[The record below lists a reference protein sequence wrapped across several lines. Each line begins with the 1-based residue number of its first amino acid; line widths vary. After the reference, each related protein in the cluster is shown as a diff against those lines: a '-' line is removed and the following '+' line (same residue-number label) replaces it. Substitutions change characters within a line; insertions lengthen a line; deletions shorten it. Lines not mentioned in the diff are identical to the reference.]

1 MRSPPEKRDRQ
12 QTSVEVASVLFTDL
26 VDSTALAARV
36 GPVAADDLQVE
47 FFQILRSGIE
57 ATSGREVKNLGD
69 GLMFA
74 FSSPSTALD
83 AATKMQ
89 QELDRRNR
97 DAEEPLSVRM
107 GLSMGEVTLLE
118 GDYYGPSVIEAA
130 RLCALAR
137 GGQILV
143 TEIMRMMAGRGEY
156 RFKPVGA
163 LELKGLVEPV
173 PTCELE
179 WEPLGAAELAIP
191 LPPRLRSVPPVGFV
205 GRVSERAQLEG
216 LLERARSGE
225 RGVALVS
232 GEPGIG
238 KTRLCA
244 NLVINAH
251 GTGTTV
257 LYGRAEEDVAAPY
270 GPWIEALRHYV
281 EHAPEAVLKAHAD
294 RHGGELVR
302 LAPNLARRVDG
313 LPRPRDSDP
322 ETERY
327 LLWAAVTDLLE
338 EASSDVPMA
347 LLLDDLHWADK
358 QTLSLLLRVA
368 SSAVAARLLILGT
381 YRDSDLTRR
390 HPLTELLA
398 ALRREPGT
406 MRIQLTG
413 LEGPEIVALME
424 AAAGHELDRT
434 GHGLAQEVRRETD
447 GNPFFVAELLR
458 HLVESGALYQG
469 ADGRWTLRGPL
480 GELGLPQS
488 IREVIDRR
496 VERLG
501 AEATRVLSVAAVI
514 GRDFDLAL
522 LQPVVGG
529 DEDPLLDLLDEAC
542 EASLIAES
550 EAAPGRFT
558 FMHALINHALYEG
571 LGPTRR
577 ARTHRQVAEALE
589 RMYGDEPGARLGELA
604 NHWTH
609 ATVAIDS
616 SKAVEYSRRAGEN
629 ALAELAPD
637 EALRWFTQALEL
649 LPEPHDTA
657 ERCELLIG
665 LGEAQRQVGEPEFR
679 DTLLDAARIALEI
692 GDHDRLAQAAL
703 ANTRGFTSEIGRVDD
718 ERLEIL
724 EAAAARLPAEDL
736 RRADVLT
743 LLAMELTWA
752 GPTSRRVELAQE
764 GLALARAGADAETL
778 MHVIDRYLY
787 AIWLPRTLEERLEL
801 SAELLELAEGTR
813 DPLRRQMAFNRRIYY
828 VIEAGH
834 GHDADRVVAG
844 MRETAARFPQP
855 FLQWVARYQSAMV
868 THMHG
873 RLEEAE
879 ALCDQAVAIGTD
891 GGEPDAL
898 LLYAAQL
905 VGIRYDQGRV
915 DEVLELAE
923 QSVEDF
929 PLLPAWHAFYVTALC
944 QLGRHDDA
952 LAQIAT
958 IDLDGLPDDFLLPA
972 TLSYYAEACADV
984 GAVSLAADL
993 SARLEPFGEQVC
1005 TNGVTVVGPVS
1016 HYLGR
1021 LAAVGRDHDQAAGY
1035 FDQAIATCRG
1045 LDAPVMQARSEIAWA
1060 QALLA
1065 ARDADAGEHA
1075 NRLLRSARARAEEF
1089 GARDLTRRIDAVAA
1103 LRRPVADG

>member
-1 MRSPPEKRDRQ
+1 VHSPPVKRDSEP
-12 QTSVEVASVLFTDL
+12 TSVEVVSILFTDL

-36 GPVAADDLQVE
+36 GPAAADDVQVE

-74 FSSPSTALD
+74 FPSPSAALD
-83 AATKMQ
+83 AATRMQ
-89 QELDRRNR
+89 QALDRRNR

-118 GDYYGPSVIEAA
+118 GDYYGASVIEAA

-143 TEIMRMMAGRGEY
+143 TEVMRMMAGRGEH
-156 RFKPVGA
+156 RFKSVGA
-163 LELKGLVEPV
+163 LELKGLPEAV

-179 WEPLGAAELAIP
+179 WEPLGAPEHAIP

-205 GRVSERAQLEG
+205 GRVSERAQLEC
-216 LLERARSGE
+216 LLERAGSGE

-251 GTGTTV
+251 GTGVTV
-257 LYGRAEEDVAAPY
+257 LYGRGEEDVGAPY
-270 GPWIEALRHYV
+270 GPWIEALGHYV
-281 EHAPEAVLKAHAD
+281 EHAPEGVLKAHTD
-294 RHGGELVR
+294 RHGGELAR
-302 LAPNLARRVDG
+302 LVPNLARRVDG
-313 LPRPRDSDP
+313 LPTPRDSDP

-327 LLWAAVTDLLE
+327 LLWAAATDLLE
-338 EASSDVPMA
+338 EASRDVPVA

-368 SSAVAARLLILGT
+368 SSPVAARLLVLGT

-390 HPLTELLA
+390 HPLAELLA
-398 ALRREPGT
+398 ALRREQGAT
-406 MRIQLTG
+406 RIQLAG
-413 LEGPEIVALME
+413 LEEPEVVALME

-434 GHGLAQEVRRETD
+434 GQGLAHEVLRETD

-458 HLVESGALYQG
+458 HLAESGALYQG
-469 ADGRWTLRGPL
+469 ADGRWALRGSL

-501 AEATRVLSVAAVI
+501 DEATRMLGVAAVI

-522 LQPVVGG
+522 LHRVLGG
-529 DEDPLLDLLDEAC
+529 DEDALLDLLDEAR
-542 EASLIAES
+542 EASLVAES
-550 EAAPGRFT
+550 ESEPGRFT

-571 LGPTRR
+571 LGPARR

-589 RMYGDEPGARLGELA
+589 LICGDEPGARLGELA
-604 NHWTH
+604 SHWTH

-637 EALRWFTQALEL
+637 EALRWFTKALEM
-649 LPEPHDTA
+649 LPEPHEA
-657 ERCELLIG
+657 AAHCELLIG
-665 LGEAQRQVGEPEFR
+665 FGEAQRQVGEPEFR
-679 DTLLDAARIALEI
+679 DTLLEAARIALEL
-692 GDHDRLAQAAL
+692 GDHDRLARAAL
-703 ANTRGFTSEIGRVDD
+703 ANTRGVVETGRVDD
-718 ERLEIL
+718 ERVEIL
-724 EAAAARLPAEDL
+724 EAAAERLPADHP
-736 RRADVLT
+736 RRAEVLT

-752 GPTSRRVELAQE
+752 GQTPRRVQLARE
-764 GLALARAGADAETL
+764 GLALARTNADPETL
-778 MHVIDRYLY
+778 ARVLDRCLY
-787 AIWLPRTLEERLEL
+787 GIWLPKTLEERLEL
-801 SAELLELAEGTR
+801 SAELLELAEGGR
-813 DPLRRQMAFNRRIYY
+813 DPLQRQMAFNRRIYY
-828 VIEAGH
+828 VIEAGR
-834 GHDADRVVAG
+834 GDGADRIAKA
-844 MRETAARFPQP
+844 MRETAARFSQP
-855 FLQWVARYQSAMV
+855 FLQWVALYQSGMV
-868 THMHG
+868 AHMHG

-879 ALCDQAVAIGTD
+879 ALCDQAVAVGTD

-929 PLLPAWHAFYVTALC
+929 PLLPAWHGFYAMALC
-944 QLGRHDDA
+944 QLGRDDDA

-958 IDLDGLPDDFLLPA
+958 IDLDALPDDFLLPA
-972 TLSYYAEACADV
+972 TLSYYAEASAAL

-993 SARLEPFGEQVC
+993 AARLEPFREQVS

-1016 HYLGR
+1016 HYLGQ
-1021 LAAVGRDHDQAAGY
+1021 LAAGAGDHDRATDY
-1035 FDQAIATCRG
+1035 FEQAIATCRG

-1060 QALLA
+1060 RALLS
-1065 ARDADAGEHA
+1065 AGRAGTGERAH
-1075 NRLLRSARARAEEF
+1075 RLLESARARADKF
-1089 GARDLTRRIDAVAA
+1089 GARDLARRIDAVAA
-1103 LRRPVADG
+1103 KEGSRYG